1 MKGSVVCLSGGVGGA
16 KLLLGLQRILPA
28 GELTAVVN
36 TGDDFDHLGLRICP
50 DLDTAL
56 YTLSG
61 LANRQLGWGREDET
75 WHFMEVLAQ
84 LGGETWFSLGDAD
97 LALHVLRTR
106 RLAAGETL
114 SGIIDDLAAR
124 LGIPSRIL
132 PMSDD
137 PVRTRVATDEGE
149 MDFQHYFVRRR
160 CEPELRDCHFEGI
173 ENARVAP
180 AVIRAL
186 VDAPRAILIAPSNP
200 WLSID
205 PILRLPGMEALLRDS
220 PAPVIA
226 VSPLVGG
233 RAVKGPTAK
242 IMGEL
247 GLECSPSAVAEHY
260 RGLIDGFLLDQRD
273 VDSTEL
279 ANVPV
284 GVTDTLM
291 KGNGDRERVA
301 TAALALADRLADRA

>member
-28 GELTAVVN
+28 GELAAVVN

-61 LANRQLGWGREDET
+61 LANRKLGWGREDET

-114 SGIIDDLAAR
+114 SEIVADLAAR
-124 LGIPSRIL
+124 FDIPSRVL

-137 PVRTRVATDEGE
+137 PVRTRVVTDEGE
-149 MDFQHYFVRRR
+149 LDFQHYFVRRR
-160 CEPELRDCHFEGI
+160 CEPVLRGCHFGRKRSRR
-173 ENARVAP
+173 AGCSPGADRRSP
-180 AVIRAL
+180 GHPDRAL
-186 VDAPRAILIAPSNP
+186 QS
-200 WLSID
+200 
-205 PILRLPGMEALLRDS
+205 
-220 PAPVIA
+220 
-226 VSPLVGG
+226 LV
-233 RAVKGPTAK
+233 
-242 IMGEL
+242 
-247 GLECSPSAVAEHY
+247 EH
-260 RGLIDGFLLDQRD
+260 RPHF
-273 VDSTEL
+273 
-279 ANVPV
+279 AAA
-284 GVTDTLM
+284 
-291 KGNGDRERVA
+291 GNGGP
-301 TAALALADRLADRA
+301 AAG